1 MSTAIQA
8 KAHFGALRGLLYIRI
23 QELMAPG
30 AMIRG
35 GLFFG
40 LGFALIMLMK
50 LDADGAAQR
59 FHDFIS
65 GFYFLKFIAIFCL
78 TKGGEVLRSELK
90 DGTIEYLWVRPA
102 SKIELYFGF
111 ILSGYLGILAIIG
124 PALLGMSLAAILLGA
139 IGASGLLVLWL
150 TVLAAVSSFT
160 AISGAISSFS
170 SKFVVLGIFYY
181 SFVEF
186 GLASI
191 PNGVQR
197 LAVSFHSKTLLSG
210 LSQGGEALNFESFAW
225 ILATGALG
233 LVVGAAIFSQ
243 SRYVVGGEKEA

>member
-8 KAHFGALRGLLYIRI
+8 KARFGALKGLLYIRI
-23 QELMAPG
+23 QELMTPG
-30 AMIRG
+30 AMIRA
-35 GLFFG
+35 GLV
-40 LGFALIMLMK
+40 FAASFTLMMLMK
-50 LDADGAAQR
+50 LDAGCAVER
-59 FHDFIS
+59 FHAFVSGVFILT
-65 GFYFLKFIAIFCL
+65 FLPIFCL
-78 TKGGEVLRSELK
+78 TKGGETLRSELK
-90 DGTIEYLWVRPA
+90 DGTIEYLWVRPT

-111 ILSGYLGILAIIG
+111 MLSGYLGILAIIG
-124 PALLGMSLAAILLGA
+124 PALLGISLAGIMQGA

-150 TVLAAVSSFT
+150 TVLAVICSYT

-181 SFVEF
+181 SFVELGF
-186 GLASI
+186 ASI

-197 LAVSFHSKTLLSG
+197 LAVSFHSQALLSG
-210 LSQGGEALNFESFAW
+210 LSQGGGALNFESFAW

-243 SRYVVGGEKEA
+243 SRYAVGGEKEA